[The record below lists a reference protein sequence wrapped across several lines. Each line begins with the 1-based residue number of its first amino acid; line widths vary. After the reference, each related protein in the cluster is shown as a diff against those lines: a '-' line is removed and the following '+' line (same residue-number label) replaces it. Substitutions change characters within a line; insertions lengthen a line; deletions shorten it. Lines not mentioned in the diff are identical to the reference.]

1 MPLTLF
7 PAAGRSALAVAF
19 ILCASAASAAS
30 AADDDTIVT
39 DRPDFVES
47 SAVVGKGRVQFE
59 TSVAAE
65 RTRRDGLDHRATST
79 PSLLRLGVSDSVE
92 LRIETEGR
100 LHDWT
105 RGAASDDT
113 RGMADSS
120 LGVKWHVRD
129 GGTGGAEGSAPALGV
144 LLHADLTSGAR
155 AVRAAG
161 VRPSLRGV
169 AEWELADEF
178 SVGVMPGLASEV
190 GDDGRRFTSGIAAV
204 SVGKQWNERW
214 RSFVEL
220 AAPRIA
226 PARHGGSLLTFDIGG
241 AWLLNKQCQIDAG
254 LSAGLNRNTPDLA
267 VTFGVSFKL

>member
-1 MPLTLF
+1 MPLTFL

-19 ILCASAASAAS
+19 MMFASAASAA
-30 AADDDTIVT
+30 ADADDSIVT

-65 RTRRDGLDHRATST
+65 RTRRDGATYRATST
-79 PSLLRLGVSDSVE
+79 PSLLRVGVSDTLE
-92 LRIETEGR
+92 LRIETDGR
-100 LHDWT
+100 VHGWS
-105 RGAASDDT
+105 RGAASDDVS
-113 RGMADSS
+113 GMADSS

-129 GGTGGAEGSAPALGV
+129 GDERGAPALGV

-204 SVGKQWNERW
+204 TLGKQWNERW

-241 AWLLNKQCQIDAG
+241 AWLLNKQCQIDAA

-267 VTFGVSFKL
+267 VTVGLSFKL